1 MGACGDLLLD
11 LICGE
16 LIEVKVVVSYPGVLS
31 QICKSDLETCGSHRA
46 ACALGIMCFSNNL
59 RQLVLLV
66 FFFFMPQRFAS

>member
-31 QICKSDLETCGSHRA
+31 QICKSDLETWEPQGC
-46 ACALGIMCFSNNL
+46 MCSWNN
-59 RQLVLLV
+59 V
-66 FFFFMPQRFAS
+66 FLK